1 MIKNPPAVV
10 AVRIHV
16 DPESIDTSFEGFT
29 ANTFQGVATMIRSIQ
44 NGGGSMAPPYA
55 SLQLPGGYEDRPVQ
69 RKTPSRDHGQGPQLQ
84 VVFFE
89 GSSAGQT
96 SRECYN
102 LHSTPLL

>member
-55 SLQLPGGYEDRPVQ
+55 SLQLPGGHEDRPEQ
-69 RKTPSRDHGQGPQLQ
+69 RKTPSRDHGQGPKLQ
-84 VVFFE
+84 VVLLE
-89 GSSAGQT
+89 GSTKGQT
-96 SRECYN
+96 RSGCDN
-102 LHSTPLL
+102 LH